1 MTAQLALNLRLRDGS
16 SFENFYVG
24 ANAEAVAR
32 LRALLVDPVGSAPA
46 TLFLAGESAS
56 GKSHLLQAACRFV
69 QARAGVAAY
78 VPLREPEITPAVLE
92 AAEDTF
98 LVCVDDV
105 DRIAGDA
112 KWESAL
118 FAFYELARANGTRL
132 VASGNAAPA
141 QLGLRMPELSTRLA
155 WGAVYPLHPLDDNA
169 KLEAVR
175 LRARNRGFE
184 LPSEV
189 ARYILHRYPRDMH
202 SLFALLERI
211 DVAALASQRRVTIP
225 FLRSLEAANDAR

>member
-16 SFENFYVG
+16 SFENFYIG

-32 LRALLVDPVGSAPA
+32 LRALVMEPA
-46 TLFLAGESAS
+46 DAIPPTLFLSGESGS

-69 QARAGVAAY
+69 QAHGATALY
-78 VPLREPEITPAVLE
+78 VPLAEPLLTPEIFE
-92 AAEDTF
+92 AAEDAF
-98 LVCVDDV
+98 VVCVDDV

-118 FAFYELARANGTRL
+118 FALYELARANGARL
-132 VASGNAAPA
+132 IASGNAAPA

-155 WGAVYPLHPLDDNA
+155 WSSVHPLRALDDGA

-175 LRARNRGFE
+175 LRARNRGFD
-184 LPSEV
+184 LPGEV
-189 ARYILHRYPRDMH
+189 ARYILHHYARDMH

-225 FLRSLEAANDAR
+225 FLRSLEAASDAT